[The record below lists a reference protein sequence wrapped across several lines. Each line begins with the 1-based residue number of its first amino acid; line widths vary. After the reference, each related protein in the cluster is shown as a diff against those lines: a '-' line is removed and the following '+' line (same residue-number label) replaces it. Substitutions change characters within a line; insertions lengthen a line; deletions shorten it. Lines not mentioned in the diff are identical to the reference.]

1 MFGIKKK
8 NATNENIIDETI
20 ADKSKFVT
28 VGFGAFLVS
37 ILLFVFLEIYTS
49 VKISSQNVTLEKDG
63 GVEEKSR
70 EILMQIAL
78 KGKNVKD
85 LEYEYIKEIMK
96 FMSPTEFQEFKNNI
110 SALASPLN
118 VQINSLNEIES
129 EKLDIYEIYA
139 IEYEFLSKY
148 ENFVQLK
155 KKLSE
160 INFKINLVEETIKR
174 YSPKSDKI
182 LANGIIHAYV
192 FKDKDDLLKKNEK
205 LIEQQKIFE
214 EKEAEKKASSKN

>member
-1 MFGIKKK
+1 MFGKK
-8 NATNENIIDETI
+8 NKDASNENIIDETI
-20 ADKSKFVT
+20 ADQSKFVT
-28 VGFGAFLVS
+28 VGFGALVASVFLF
-37 ILLFVFLEIYTS
+37 IILEIYTS
-49 VKISSQNVTLEKDG
+49 VKISTQEVVLKKNSG
-63 GVEEKSR
+63 AEEKSK
-70 EILMQIAL
+70 EVLMQIAL
-78 KGKNVKD
+78 KGKDVKD
-85 LEYEYIKEIMK
+85 LEYKYIKEIMK

-118 VQINSLNEIES
+118 VQINSLNEIPS

-155 KKLSE
+155 NKLSE

-205 LIEQQKIFE
+205 LIEQQKILE

>member
-1 MFGIKKK
+1 MFGKKKK
-8 NATNENIIDETI
+8 NASNENIIDETI

-28 VGFGAFLVS
+28 VGFGTLVVS
-37 ILLFVFLEIYTS
+37 ILLFFILEIFTS
-49 VKISSQNVTLEKDG
+49 SKISTQNAILKKG
-63 GVEEKSR
+63 GGAEEKSR

-78 KGKNVKD
+78 KGKDVKD
-85 LEYEYIKEIMK
+85 LEYKYIKEIMQ
-96 FMSPTEFQEFKNNI
+96 FMSPTEFQEFKNSI
-110 SALASPLN
+110 STFANPLN

-129 EKLDIYEIYA
+129 KKLDIYEIYA

-148 ENFVQLK
+148 ENFIKLK
-155 KKLSE
+155 IKLSE

-182 LANGIIHAYV
+182 LANGVIHAYV
-192 FKDKDDLLKKNEK
+192 FKDKDNLLKKNEQ
-205 LIEQQKIFE
+205 LIERQKIIE

>member
-1 MFGIKKK
+1 MFGTKKK
-8 NATNENIIDETI
+8 ADSNKDIIDETI

-28 VGFGAFLVS
+28 VGFGALAAS
-37 ILLFVFLEIYTS
+37 ILVFFILEISTS
-49 VKISSQNVTLEKDG
+49 LKISTQNAILQKDG
-63 GVEEKSR
+63 GAEEKSR

-85 LEYEYIKEIMK
+85 LEYKYIKEIMQ
-96 FMSPTEFQEFKNNI
+96 FMSPKEFQEFKNSI
-110 SALASPLN
+110 STLANPLN

-129 EKLDIYEIYA
+129 KKLDIYEIYA

-148 ENFVQLK
+148 KNFIQLK
-155 KKLSE
+155 SKLSE
-160 INFKINLVEETIKR
+160 TNFKINLVEETIKR

-192 FKDKDDLLKKNEK
+192 FKDKDNLLKKNEK
-205 LIEQQKIFE
+205 LIEQQKILE

>member
-1 MFGIKKK
+1 MFGKKK
-8 NATNENIIDETI
+8 KDTSNENIIDETI
-20 ADKSKFVT
+20 ADQSKFVT
-28 VGFGAFLVS
+28 VGFGVLVVS
-37 ILLFVFLEIYTS
+37 ILLFFILEIFTT
-49 VKISSQNVTLEKDG
+49 VKISTQNTALSKDRG
-63 GVEEKSR
+63 AEEKSKGM
-70 EILMQIAL
+70 LMKIAL
-78 KGKNVKD
+78 KGKEVRD
-85 LEYEYIKEIMK
+85 LEYQYIKEIMK

-110 SALASPLN
+110 STLASPLN

-129 EKLDIYEIYA
+129 KQLDIYEIYV

-155 KKLSE
+155 NKLSE

-192 FKDKDDLLKKNEK
+192 FKDKDNLLKKNEK
-205 LIEQQKIFE
+205 LIEQQKILE

>member
-1 MFGIKKK
+1 MFGKKK
-8 NATNENIIDETI
+8 KDNSNEDIIDETI

-28 VGFGAFLVS
+28 VGFGALVASVFLF
-37 ILLFVFLEIYTS
+37 IILEIYTS
-49 VKISSQNVTLEKDG
+49 VKISTQKIVLKKDG
-63 GVEEKSR
+63 GAEEKSR

-96 FMSPTEFQEFKNNI
+96 FMSPTEFQEFKNSI

-155 KKLSE
+155 NKLSE
-160 INFKINLVEETIKR
+160 INFKINLVEETIER
-174 YSPKSDKI
+174 YSPESDKI

-205 LIEQQKIFE
+205 LIEQQKIIE

>member
-1 MFGIKKK
+1 MFGKKK
-8 NATNENIIDETI
+8 KDTSNENIIDETI
-20 ADKSKFVT
+20 ADQSKFVT
-28 VGFGAFLVS
+28 VGFGVLVVS
-37 ILLFVFLEIYTS
+37 ILLFFILEIFTT
-49 VKISSQNVTLEKDG
+49 VKISTQNTALSKDRG
-63 GVEEKSR
+63 AEEKSKGM
-70 EILMQIAL
+70 LMKIAL
-78 KGKNVKD
+78 KGKEVRD
-85 LEYEYIKEIMK
+85 LEYQYIKEIMK

-110 SALASPLN
+110 STLASPLN

-129 EKLDIYEIYA
+129 KQLDIYEIYV

-155 KKLSE
+155 NKLSE

-205 LIEQQKIFE
+205 LIEQQKILE

>member
-1 MFGIKKK
+1 MFGKKK
-8 NATNENIIDETI
+8 KADSNENIIDETI

-28 VGFGAFLVS
+28 VGFGTLVVS
-37 ILLFVFLEIYTS
+37 ILLFFILEIFTS
-49 VKISSQNVTLEKDG
+49 SKISTQNAILKKG
-63 GVEEKSR
+63 GGAEEKSR

-78 KGKNVKD
+78 KGKDVKD
-85 LEYEYIKEIMK
+85 LEYKYIKEILQ
-96 FMSPTEFQEFKNNI
+96 FMSPTEFQEFKNSI
-110 SALASPLN
+110 STFANPLN

-129 EKLDIYEIYA
+129 KKLDIYEIYA

-148 ENFVQLK
+148 ENFIKLK
-155 KKLSE
+155 IKLSE

-182 LANGIIHAYV
+182 LANGVIHAYV
-192 FKDKDDLLKKNEK
+192 FKDKDNLLKKNEQ
-205 LIEQQKIFE
+205 LIERQKIIE

>member
-1 MFGIKKK
+1 MFGKKK
-8 NATNENIIDETI
+8 KDTSNEDIIDETI

-28 VGFGAFLVS
+28 VGFGALVASVFLF
-37 ILLFVFLEIYTS
+37 IILEIYTS
-49 VKISSQNVTLEKDG
+49 VKISTQKVVLKKDG
-63 GVEEKSR
+63 GAEEKSR

-118 VQINSLNEIES
+118 VQINSLNEIPS

-155 KKLSE
+155 NKLSE

-182 LANGIIHAYV
+182 LAYGIIHAYV
-192 FKDKDDLLKKNEK
+192 FKDKNDLLKKNEK
-205 LIEQQKIFE
+205 LIEQQKILE
-214 EKEAEKKASSKN
+214 DKEAEKKASSKN

>member
-1 MFGIKKK
+1 MFGKK
-8 NATNENIIDETI
+8 NKDASNENIIDETI
-20 ADKSKFVT
+20 ADQSKFVT
-28 VGFGAFLVS
+28 VGFGALVVS
-37 ILLFVFLEIYTS
+37 IFLFIILEIYTS
-49 VKISSQNVTLEKDG
+49 VKISTQEVVLKKNSG
-63 GVEEKSR
+63 AEEKSK
-70 EILMQIAL
+70 EVLMQIAL
-78 KGKNVKD
+78 KGKDVKD
-85 LEYEYIKEIMK
+85 LEYKYIKEIMK

-129 EKLDIYEIYA
+129 KKLDIYEIYA

-155 KKLSE
+155 NKLSE

-205 LIEQQKIFE
+205 LIEQQKILE

>member
-1 MFGIKKK
+1 MFGKKK
-8 NATNENIIDETI
+8 KDNSNEDIIDETI

-28 VGFGAFLVS
+28 VGFGALVASVFLF
-37 ILLFVFLEIYTS
+37 IILEIYTS
-49 VKISSQNVTLEKDG
+49 VKISTQKVVLKKDG
-63 GVEEKSR
+63 GAEEKSR

-155 KKLSE
+155 NKLSE
-160 INFKINLVEETIKR
+160 INFKINLVEETIER
-174 YSPKSDKI
+174 YSPESDKI

-205 LIEQQKIFE
+205 LIEQQKILE

>member
-1 MFGIKKK
+1 MFGKKK
-8 NATNENIIDETI
+8 KDASNEDIIDETI

-28 VGFGAFLVS
+28 VGFGALVASVFLF
-37 ILLFVFLEIYTS
+37 IILEIYTS
-49 VKISSQNVTLEKDG
+49 VKISTQKVVLEKDG

-155 KKLSE
+155 NKLSE
-160 INFKINLVEETIKR
+160 INFKINLVEETIER
-174 YSPKSDKI
+174 YSPESDKI

>member
-1 MFGIKKK
+1 MFGKKK
-8 NATNENIIDETI
+8 KDNSNEDIIDETI

-28 VGFGAFLVS
+28 VGFGALVASVFLF
-37 ILLFVFLEIYTS
+37 IILEIYTS
-49 VKISSQNVTLEKDG
+49 VKISTQKVVLEKDG

-155 KKLSE
+155 NKLSE

-205 LIEQQKIFE
+205 LIEQQKILE

>member
-1 MFGIKKK
+1 MFGKKK
-8 NATNENIIDETI
+8 KDASNEDIIDETI

-28 VGFGAFLVS
+28 VGFGALVASVFLF
-37 ILLFVFLEIYTS
+37 IILEIYTS
-49 VKISSQNVTLEKDG
+49 VKISTQKVVLEKDG

-155 KKLSE
+155 NKLSE

-205 LIEQQKIFE
+205 LIEQQKILE

>member
-1 MFGIKKK
+1 MFGKKK
-8 NATNENIIDETI
+8 KDASNEDIIDETI

-28 VGFGAFLVS
+28 VGFGALVASVFLF
-37 ILLFVFLEIYTS
+37 IILEIYTS
-49 VKISSQNVTLEKDG
+49 VKISTQKVVLEKDG

-192 FKDKDDLLKKNEK
+192 FKNKDDLLKKNEK
-205 LIEQQKIFE
+205 LIEQQKILE

>member
-1 MFGIKKK
+1 MFGKKK
-8 NATNENIIDETI
+8 KDTSNENIIDETI
-20 ADKSKFVT
+20 ADQSKFVT
-28 VGFGAFLVS
+28 VGFGVLVVS
-37 ILLFVFLEIYTS
+37 ILLFFILEIFTT
-49 VKISSQNVTLEKDG
+49 VKISTQNIALSKDRG
-63 GVEEKSR
+63 AEEKSKGM
-70 EILMQIAL
+70 LMKIAL
-78 KGKNVKD
+78 KGKEVRD
-85 LEYEYIKEIMK
+85 LEYQYIKEIMK

-110 SALASPLN
+110 STLASPLN

-129 EKLDIYEIYA
+129 KQLDIYEIYV

-192 FKDKDDLLKKNEK
+192 FKDKDNLLKKNEK
-205 LIEQQKIFE
+205 LIEQQKILE

>member
-1 MFGIKKK
+1 MFGKKK
-8 NATNENIIDETI
+8 KDNSNEDIIDETI

-28 VGFGAFLVS
+28 VGFGALVASVFLF
-37 ILLFVFLEIYTS
+37 IILEIYTS
-49 VKISSQNVTLEKDG
+49 VKISTQKVVLKKDG
-63 GVEEKSR
+63 GAEEKSR

-155 KKLSE
+155 NKLSE

-182 LANGIIHAYV
+182 LANGVIHAYV

>member
-1 MFGIKKK
+1 MFGKKK
-8 NATNENIIDETI
+8 KDASNEDIIDETI

-28 VGFGAFLVS
+28 VGFGALVASVFLF
-37 ILLFVFLEIYTS
+37 IILEIYTS
-49 VKISSQNVTLEKDG
+49 VKISTQKVVLEKDG

-118 VQINSLNEIES
+118 VQINSLNEIKS

-155 KKLSE
+155 NKLSE

-192 FKDKDDLLKKNEK
+192 FKDKDNLLKKNEK
-205 LIEQQKIFE
+205 LIEQQKILE

>member
-1 MFGIKKK
+1 MFGKKK
-8 NATNENIIDETI
+8 KDASNEDIIDETI

-28 VGFGAFLVS
+28 VGFGALVASVFLF
-37 ILLFVFLEIYTS
+37 IILEIYTS
-49 VKISSQNVTLEKDG
+49 VKISTQKVVLEKDG

-155 KKLSE
+155 NKLSE
-160 INFKINLVEETIKR
+160 INFKINLVEETIER
-174 YSPKSDKI
+174 YSPESDKI

-205 LIEQQKIFE
+205 LIEQQKILE

>member
-8 NATNENIIDETI
+8 DATNENIIDETI

-28 VGFGAFLVS
+28 VGFGVLAVS
-37 ILLFVFLEIYTS
+37 ILTFFVIEIFTS
-49 VKISSQNVTLEKDG
+49 AKISNQNRVLLKYG
-63 GVEEKSR
+63 GAEEKSNA
-70 EILMQIAL
+70 LLLKIA
-78 KGKNVKD
+78 KKSKNAKN
-85 LEYEYIKEIMK
+85 LEYNYIKEIMR
-96 FMSPTEFQEFKNNI
+96 FMSPTEFQEFKNSI
-110 SALASPLN
+110 STLANPLN
-118 VQINSLNEIES
+118 VQINSLNEIEGK
-129 EKLDIYEIYA
+129 KLDIYEIYA
-139 IEYEFLSKY
+139 MEYEFLSKY

-192 FKDKDDLLKKNEK
+192 FKDKGNLLKKNEK
-205 LIEQQKIFE
+205 LIEQQKILE

>member
-1 MFGIKKK
+1 MFGKKK
-8 NATNENIIDETI
+8 KDTSNEDIIDETI

-28 VGFGAFLVS
+28 VGFGALVASVFLF
-37 ILLFVFLEIYTS
+37 IILEIYTS
-49 VKISSQNVTLEKDG
+49 VKISTQKVVLKKDG
-63 GVEEKSR
+63 GAEEKSR

-118 VQINSLNEIES
+118 IQINSLNEIES

-155 KKLSE
+155 NKLSK

-205 LIEQQKIFE
+205 LIEQQKILE

>member
-1 MFGIKKK
+1 MFGKKK
-8 NATNENIIDETI
+8 KDNSNEDIIDETI

-28 VGFGAFLVS
+28 VGFGALVASVFLF
-37 ILLFVFLEIYTS
+37 IILEIYTS
-49 VKISSQNVTLEKDG
+49 VKISTQKVVLKKDG
-63 GVEEKSR
+63 GAEEKSR

-155 KKLSE
+155 NKLSE

-205 LIEQQKIFE
+205 LIEQQKILE

>member
-1 MFGIKKK
+1 MFGKKK
-8 NATNENIIDETI
+8 KDNSNEDIIDETI

-28 VGFGAFLVS
+28 VGFGALVASVFLF
-37 ILLFVFLEIYTS
+37 IILEIYTS
-49 VKISSQNVTLEKDG
+49 VKISTQKVVLEKDG

-118 VQINSLNEIES
+118 VQINSLNEIKS
-129 EKLDIYEIYA
+129 KKLDIYEIYA

-148 ENFVQLK
+148 ENFIKLK
-155 KKLSE
+155 IKLSE

-182 LANGIIHAYV
+182 LANGVIHAYV
-192 FKDKDDLLKKNEK
+192 FKDKDNLLKKNEK
-205 LIEQQKIFE
+205 LIEQQKIIE

>member
-1 MFGIKKK
+1 MFEKKK
-8 NATNENIIDETI
+8 KATSNENIIDETI

-28 VGFGAFLVS
+28 VGFGALVASVFLF
-37 ILLFVFLEIYTS
+37 IILEIYTS
-49 VKISSQNVTLEKDG
+49 VKISTQNTALSKDRG
-63 GVEEKSR
+63 AEEKSR

-85 LEYEYIKEIMK
+85 LEYKYIKEIMK

-155 KKLSE
+155 NKLSE

-182 LANGIIHAYV
+182 LANGVIHAYV

>member
-1 MFGIKKK
+1 MFGKKK
-8 NATNENIIDETI
+8 KDNSNEDIIDETI

-28 VGFGAFLVS
+28 VGFGALVASVFLF
-37 ILLFVFLEIYTS
+37 IILEIYTS
-49 VKISSQNVTLEKDG
+49 VKISTQKVVLEKDG

-155 KKLSE
+155 NKLSE

-174 YSPKSDKI
+174 YSPESDKI

-205 LIEQQKIFE
+205 LIEQQKILE

>member
-1 MFGIKKK
+1 MFGKKK
-8 NATNENIIDETI
+8 KADSNENIIDETI

-28 VGFGAFLVS
+28 VGFSAFLAS
-37 ILLFVFLEIYTS
+37 ILLFIFLEIYTS
-49 VKISSQNVTLEKDG
+49 VRISTQNATLEKDG

-78 KGKNVKD
+78 KGKDVKD
-85 LEYEYIKEIMK
+85 LEYKYIKEILQ
-96 FMSPTEFQEFKNNI
+96 FMSPTEFQEFKNSI
-110 SALASPLN
+110 STFANPLN

-129 EKLDIYEIYA
+129 KKLDIYEIYA

-148 ENFVQLK
+148 ENFIKLK
-155 KKLSE
+155 IKLSE

-182 LANGIIHAYV
+182 LANGVIHAYV
-192 FKDKDDLLKKNEK
+192 FKDKDNLLKKNEQ
-205 LIEQQKIFE
+205 LIERQKIIE

>member
-1 MFGIKKK
+1 MFGKKK
-8 NATNENIIDETI
+8 KDTLSENIIDETI

-28 VGFGAFLVS
+28 VGFTALVVS
-37 ILLFVFLEIYTS
+37 ILLFFILEIFTS
-49 VKISSQNVTLEKDG
+49 VKISTQNTVLKKDG
-63 GVEEKSR
+63 GAEEKSR
-70 EILMQIAL
+70 EMLMQIAL

-85 LEYEYIKEIMK
+85 LEYKYIKEIMK
-96 FMSPTEFQEFKNNI
+96 FMSPTEFQEFKNSI
-110 SALASPLN
+110 STLANPLN

-129 EKLDIYEIYA
+129 KKLDIYEIYA

-155 KKLSE
+155 NKLSE

-205 LIEQQKIFE
+205 LIEQQKIIE
-214 EKEAEKKASSKN
+214 EKEAEKKATLKN

>member
-1 MFGIKKK
+1 MFGKKK
-8 NATNENIIDETI
+8 KDNSNEDIIDETI

-28 VGFGAFLVS
+28 VGFGALVASVFLF
-37 ILLFVFLEIYTS
+37 IILEIYTS
-49 VKISSQNVTLEKDG
+49 VKISTQKIVLKKDG
-63 GVEEKSR
+63 GAEEKSR

-155 KKLSE
+155 NKLSE

-174 YSPKSDKI
+174 YSPESDKI

-205 LIEQQKIFE
+205 LIEQQKILE

>member
-1 MFGIKKK
+1 MFGKKK
-8 NATNENIIDETI
+8 KDTSNEDIIDETI

-28 VGFGAFLVS
+28 VGFGALVASVFLF
-37 ILLFVFLEIYTS
+37 IILEIYTS
-49 VKISSQNVTLEKDG
+49 VKISTQKVVLKKDG
-63 GVEEKSR
+63 GAEEKSR

-129 EKLDIYEIYA
+129 KKLDIYEIYA

-155 KKLSE
+155 NKLSE
-160 INFKINLVEETIKR
+160 INFKINLIEEKIKR

-192 FKDKDDLLKKNEK
+192 FKNKDDLLKKNEK
-205 LIEQQKIFE
+205 LIEQQKILE